1 MEESLSPEHEHELPA
16 GQEHLVQLSVSGES
30 VVTDVEDRVILGLK
44 EQGEVGGKM
53 VVYKDFTVER
63 LCSQYFGQ
71 LYQARLLSIMI
82 SKPHIPIIHE
92 VKD

>member
-1 MEESLSPEHEHELPA
+1 MEENLSPEHEHELPA
-16 GQEHLVQLSVSGES
+16 GQVHLVHLSVTGES
-30 VVTDVEDRVILGLK
+30 IVTDIEDRVILGLK

-71 LYQARLLSIMI
+71 LYQARLLSIII
-82 SKPHIPIIHE
+82 SKPHIPMIHE

>member
-1 MEESLSPEHEHELPA
+1 M
-16 GQEHLVQLSVSGES
+16 
-30 VVTDVEDRVILGLK
+30 TDVEDRVILGLK

-71 LYQARLLSIMI
+71 LYQAENIFRREVGGYLSY
-82 SKPHIPIIHE
+82 
-92 VKD
+92 V

>member
-16 GQEHLVQLSVSGES
+16 GQEHLVHLSVSGES

-71 LYQARLLSIMI
+71 LHHFLKGQKPSLCLLVWLAS
-82 SKPHIPIIHE
+82 PNL
-92 VKD
+92 